1 MKLGFIGCGNMAG
14 AMLGGILKEEL
25 LKKDEIIASTSS
37 AKSLQR
43 VRECFGICTAL
54 SNREVAEKSEILVL
68 AVKPQ
73 YYE

>member
-54 SNREVAEKSEILVL
+54 SKIGRASCRERVSHQV
-68 AVKPQ
+68 
-73 YYE
+73 